1 MSRYDEYE
9 LPENTEG
16 IAGLYQYSGLIQDL
30 LDNGIRVNSTGE
42 APGWPYWHI
51 PKDPSTGKPIPGPDG
66 RPAGKRVD
74 PFTPT
79 PDVIGK
85 TLAEEYRQYVGQLT
99 SKGLQKSILRKEDW
113 DKNPVRARPQGDFV
127 PLKDKSG
134 KPTSALVNAAV
145 AFALREAYPLTVEQI
160 GSKRRGLRASTK
172 VHLFVQRL
180 RSLLSAYI
188 EAGLIEI
195 PESEAERRSRAESE
209 RLTPKGNPFG
219 DLEDWGDGRNPF
231 QRKKPTVQPGV
242 APVSAPVS
250 APAPDIKA
258 KVMDMVLEGDLTI
271 EEAKAFLAL
280 YKRITE

>member
-1 MSRYDEYE
+1 M
-9 LPENTEG
+9 
-16 IAGLYQYSGLIQDL
+16 
-30 LDNGIRVNSTGE
+30 
-42 APGWPYWHI
+42 
-51 PKDPSTGKPIPGPDG
+51 
-66 RPAGKRVD
+66 
-74 PFTPT
+74 
-79 PDVIGK
+79 
-85 TLAEEYRQYVGQLT
+85 
-99 SKGLQKSILRKEDW
+99 KSILRKEDW
-113 DKNPVRARPQGDFV
+113 DKAPIRARPQGDFV
-127 PLKDKSG
+127 PLKDKAG
-134 KPTSALVNAAV
+134 KPTSALQNAAV

-188 EAGLIEI
+188 EAGMIEI
-195 PESEAERRSRAESE
+195 PEFEAERRSRAESE

-231 QRKKPTVQPGV
+231 QKKKPTVVQPGV
-242 APVSAPVS
+242 APVA
-250 APAPDIKA
+250 APAGPDLKA